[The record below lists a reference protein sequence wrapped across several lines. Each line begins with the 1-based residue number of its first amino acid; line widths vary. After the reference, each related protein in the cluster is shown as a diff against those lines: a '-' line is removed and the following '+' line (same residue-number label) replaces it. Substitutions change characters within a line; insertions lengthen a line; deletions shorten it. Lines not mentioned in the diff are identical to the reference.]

1 MSFSMLYFSM
11 AWVAQST
18 ASCCMSS
25 DMSAFLI
32 TAFLSVMVADGWFV
46 PVPPAEEKEGSREG
60 GSEGGRDAFECD
72 CVELEL
78 LMLHVVTALLL
89 LLPLQADGI
98 TANIDEGDTGGG
110 GDGALS
116 YVLIHFDNTTSCAL
130 PIPASAR

>member
-1 MSFSMLYFSM
+1 MDGSFRCRLRRRR
-11 AWVAQST
+11 
-18 ASCCMSS
+18 
-25 DMSAFLI
+25 
-32 TAFLSVMVADGWFV
+32 
-46 PVPPAEEKEGSREG
+46 KEGGR
-60 GSEGGRDAFECD
+60 EGGRDAFECD

-78 LMLHVVTALLL
+78 LLLLLHVVTALLL
-89 LLPLQADGI
+89 LLPPPLQADGI